1 MTKQELNQ
9 HRTLLQRLEKNR
21 KLLEFLEVA
30 GLADEVSGIRD
41 DIARLNAEVQQ
52 SEAAVTAW
60 FNTIEDLPTRMI
72 FRLRFLRGLEW
83 KTVAALIGGGNTKAS
98 VEKHVARYL
107 EAHHD
112 E

>member
-1 MTKQELNQ
+1 MTKRELNQ
-9 HRTLLQRLEKNR
+9 HRTLLQRLEKTR

-41 DIARLNAEVQQ
+41 DIAGLNAEVQQ

-60 FNTIEDLPTRMI
+60 INTIEDLPTRMI
-72 FRLRFLRGLEW
+72 FRLRFLRGMEW

-98 VEKHVARYL
+98 VEKRVARYL